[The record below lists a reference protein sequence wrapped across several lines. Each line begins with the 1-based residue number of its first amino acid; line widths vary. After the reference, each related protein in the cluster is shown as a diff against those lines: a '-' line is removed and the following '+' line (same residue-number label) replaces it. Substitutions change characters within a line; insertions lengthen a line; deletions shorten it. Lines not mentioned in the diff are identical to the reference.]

1 MMHSLP
7 ELKILILR
15 SNRFHGAIRSP
26 EFNFAFP
33 KLRIIDISFNG
44 FIGSLP
50 SEFFQSLNAMKI
62 VESDHLEYMQAQMS
76 YDVKGF
82 VYPDKYEYS
91 MTLTNKGLRTQYTK
105 IIEFFVVIDF
115 SCNRF
120 EGAIP
125 ESIGTLKGL
134 HMLNFSNNKLTGHI
148 PSSMGNLT
156 TLESLDFSLNKLT
169 GEIPQQLAQ
178 LTFLAVFNVSYNNF
192 IGSIPRGN
200 QFDTFLST
208 SFEGNLGLCGN
219 QLSRKCEGPIGSLP
233 FPSPTKDDQNLAS
246 LIEFGWKSV
255 LMGYGCGLVIG
266 VFIGHIVFTK
276 KHDWFVKTFGMK
288 GQRKKRSRGRND

>member
-1 MMHSLP
+1 
-7 ELKILILR
+7 
-15 SNRFHGAIRSP
+15 
-26 EFNFAFP
+26 
-33 KLRIIDISFNG
+33 
-44 FIGSLP
+44 
-50 SEFFQSLNAMKI
+50 
-62 VESDHLEYMQAQMS
+62 
-76 YDVKGF
+76 
-82 VYPDKYEYS
+82 

-200 QFDTFLST
+200 QFDTFLSS
-208 SFEGNLGLCGN
+208 SFEGNSGLCGN

-233 FPSPTKDDQNLAS
+233 FLSPTKDDQNLAS
-246 LIEFGWKSV
+246 SIEFGWKSV

-288 GQRKKRSRGRND
+288 GQRKKRSRGRNN